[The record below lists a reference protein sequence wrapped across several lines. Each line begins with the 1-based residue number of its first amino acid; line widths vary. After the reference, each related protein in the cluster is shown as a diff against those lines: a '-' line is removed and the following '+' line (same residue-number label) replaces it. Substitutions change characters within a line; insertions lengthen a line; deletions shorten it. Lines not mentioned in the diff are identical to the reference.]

1 MVNGGDNLTLE
12 VCDEVASEAATEEDI
27 ARALDKQP
35 RDEDWFLT
43 LTRPNGEF
51 MDVTLGAGGQPEVQ
65 VEEGGDLLQTASS
78 VDEAMLRQLLLSF
91 LHGDNAWRDL
101 CVWIEPAPP
110 PTPSQSL
117 KSVPIPAWIGVAVV
131 LLMFVFAALGLR
143 RWIVWLFALAIP
155 GLVVGVILGK
165 LREVREAAA
174 WKEAPGR
181 IIRSEATSVEREGK
195 ALKAAAI
202 DYEFTIALKPVRGSR
217 VSIGEILPGS
227 PRVDEVLKRYPAGT
241 SVPVFYDPANPG
253 RSVIERE
260 LPPNFNAIWVFVA
273 VLAAL
278 CIGAAYWMS

>member
-1 MVNGGDNLTLE
+1 
-12 VCDEVASEAATEEDI
+12 
-27 ARALDKQP
+27 
-35 RDEDWFLT
+35 
-43 LTRPNGEF
+43 
-51 MDVTLGAGGQPEVQ
+51 
-65 VEEGGDLLQTASS
+65 
-78 VDEAMLRQLLLSF
+78 VDEAVLRQLLLSF
-91 LHGDNAWRDL
+91 LRGDNAWRDL

-110 PTPSQSL
+110 STPLASV
-117 KSVPIPAWIGVAVV
+117 KAVPIPVWIGVALV

-155 GLVVGVILGK
+155 GLVVGVILNK
-165 LREVREAAA
+165 LREVREAAT

-181 IIRSEATSVEREGK
+181 IVRSEATSVEREGK

-202 DYEFTIALKPVRGSR
+202 DYEFTLALKPVRGSR

-227 PRVDEVLKRYPAGT
+227 PRVDEVLKRYPAGA